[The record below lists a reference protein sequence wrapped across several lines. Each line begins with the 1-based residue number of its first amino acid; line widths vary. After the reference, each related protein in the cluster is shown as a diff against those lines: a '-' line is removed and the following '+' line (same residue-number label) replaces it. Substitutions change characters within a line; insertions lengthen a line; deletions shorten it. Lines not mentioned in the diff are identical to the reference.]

1 LVRLLCC
8 PGAASCVFLWRFP
21 RHSAHVGDEL
31 EIHYRWHPL
40 YGRKVRYR
48 DSERRGP
55 AGVVHVDDG
64 SGLVTMVPAWM
75 LDPGACAGMKLG
87 EPRVSVAALRELHHR
102 LAERGLRRNSS
113 NDSTVVQEECDE
125 PDLRDH
131 SAASSSA
138 GCDTASEQPSV
149 HIGSTFRDESIAE
162 GASTDLP
169 GQPSDVGRRRRRSGG
184 RR

>member
-1 LVRLLCC
+1 MNA
-8 PGAASCVFLWRFP
+8 PSRFP

-40 YGRKVRYR
+40 YGQKVRYR

-64 SGLVTMVPAWM
+64 SGLVTMVAAWM

-102 LAERGLRRNSS
+102 QAERGLRMNSS
-113 NDSTVVQEECDE
+113 NDSTVVQEECDKS
-125 PDLRDH
+125 DLRDH
-131 SAASSSA
+131 SAAGSSA
-138 GCDTASEQPSV
+138 GRDTPSEQTGI
-149 HIGSTFRDESIAE
+149 HISSTFRDESIAE
-162 GASTDLP
+162 GASTELP
-169 GQPSDVGRRRRRSGG
+169 GEPSDVGRRRRRSGG
-184 RR
+184 QR